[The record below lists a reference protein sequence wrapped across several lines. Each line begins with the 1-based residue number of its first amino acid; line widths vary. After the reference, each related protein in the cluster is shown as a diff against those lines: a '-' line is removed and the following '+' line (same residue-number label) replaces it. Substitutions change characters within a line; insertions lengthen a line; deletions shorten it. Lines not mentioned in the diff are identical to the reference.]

1 MVELVLFLFFLRFP
15 LEQVQ
20 IIMKFYCV
28 FCHLLLLGFPDSS
41 VGKESTCNAGD
52 PNLIPWPGRSTGE
65 GISYP
70 LQCSWA
76 SLVTELVKN
85 PPALHVTWVQSLG
98 WVAIPFSRVF
108 SQPKDRTQISCIA
121 GKLFTI

>member
-1 MVELVLFLFFLRFP
+1 MTFQFFPLVAKYVSVPDLELRAMLLVLAEGSQKRD
-15 LEQVQ
+15 QS
-20 IIMKFYCV
+20 
-28 FCHLLLLGFPDSS
+28 FPDSS

-52 PNLIPWPGRSTGE
+52 ISSISGSGKSAGE

-76 SLVTELVKN
+76 SVVTQLVKN
-85 PPALHVTWVQSLG
+85 PPALRVTWVQSLG

-108 SQPKDRTQISCIA
+108 SQPKD
-121 GKLFTI
+121 